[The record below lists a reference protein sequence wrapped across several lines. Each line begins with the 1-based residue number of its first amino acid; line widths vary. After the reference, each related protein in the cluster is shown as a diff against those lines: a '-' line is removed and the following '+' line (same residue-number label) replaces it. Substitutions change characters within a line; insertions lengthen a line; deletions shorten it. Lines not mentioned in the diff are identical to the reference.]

1 MRAKRG
7 YDIFPRTPL
16 ARVLLALAFVGGLAI
31 MAGLFVL
38 FLLLGGDDGNGGDD
52 YTGPPTGRIAFASDR
67 DGNAE
72 IYIMNADGSG
82 AVNVSNSAAQDFE
95 PTWSPD
101 GSQLAFTS
109 KVGES
114 GFDIYAISSDGSGLR
129 RLTDDPAVEGTAR
142 WSPDGSLISFYS
154 SRAQA
159 EGFMWLMKPDGTDQR
174 VIHLDQNPADTEA
187 RCRGVTPFSWLPDSK
202 RILFQG
208 SGPGTSA
215 VEICAANIDGS
226 EIEVIRSD
234 EDVTNLAPAA
244 SPDGR
249 RIAFASDRDGDLEI
263 YVMDADGGGLRRL
276 TDDPGRDDQPTWSPD
291 GRWIAFTSTRGGG
304 FEIYIMRDDGSD
316 LRRLTENEAIDGDPA
331 WSPG

>member
-1 MRAKRG
+1 MS
-7 YDIFPRTPL
+7 
-16 ARVLLALAFVGGLAI
+16 ALKLIPSRRGGLA
-31 MAGLFVL
+31 ALAAVVGAAALGAAVY
-38 FLLLGGDDGNGGDD
+38 FLLLGGEIGSGGDD

-82 AVNVSNSAAQDFE
+82 AVNVSNSEAQDFE

-101 GSQLAFTS
+101 GSQLAFS
-109 KVGES
+109 SLSELS
-114 GFDIYAISSDGSGLR
+114 PDIYAISSDGSGLR
-129 RLTDDPAVEGTAR
+129 HLTDDPAVEGTAR

-154 SRAQA
+154 ARAQA

-174 VIHLDQNPADTEA
+174 VIHLDLDPADTET

-226 EIEVIRSD
+226 EIEIIRSD

-263 YVMDADGGGLRRL
+263 YVMNADGGGLRPL
-276 TDDPGRDDQPTWSPD
+276 TKDPGRDDQPTWSPD
-291 GRWIAFTSTRGGG
+291 GRWIAFTSTRDGG
-304 FEIYIMRDDGSD
+304 FDIYVMRDDGRD